1 MLGVSENTS
10 EKWSVK
16 LTFCSRYKSI
26 YSGLEFVMETEIG
39 LWRIFVG
46 ISFAKY
52 QMCPKFPVFDLE
64 HSNNTCKSDF
74 LIKVGNLTSEKVE
87 CAVCLDKFCTRAYQ

>member
-52 QMCPKFPVFDLE
+52 QM
-64 HSNNTCKSDF
+64 
-74 LIKVGNLTSEKVE
+74 
-87 CAVCLDKFCTRAYQ
+87 

>member
-26 YSGLEFVMETEIG
+26 YSGLGFVTEIKVVCVHF
-39 LWRIFVG
+39 FVG
-46 ISFAKY
+46 ISFAKI
-52 QMCPKFPVFDLE
+52 PKVPEVSGF
-64 HSNNTCKSDF
+64 
-74 LIKVGNLTSEKVE
+74 
-87 CAVCLDKFCTRAYQ
+87 